1 MKTSMFAAAIIA
13 IFTALGS
20 AAGTPIISALSKTAG
35 SPVVKPQAPA
45 YELAGPQRRDE
56 LEAADLTPAP
66 IYKLAGPDGRERS
79 FQRAEGLVLC
89 DDGGCAKFVA
99 ARQNGSAD
107 SYTTPD
113 GKTYNQFHANGY
125 GPHHG
130 RAYIGPDE
138 VVVEGFPVILGSA
151 DEGEK
156 VYLMS
161 TPTGRYLDV
170 KGGKWQLAR

>member
-1 MKTSMFAAAIIA
+1 MKTSMFAAALIA
-13 IFTALGS
+13 TFTALGS
-20 AAGTPIISALSKTAG
+20 AADTSIIGALSKTAG
-35 SPVVKPQAPA
+35 SPAVVKTQAPA
-45 YELAGPQRRDE
+45 NPAET
-56 LEAADLTPAP
+56 LTPAP
-66 IYKLAGPDGRERS
+66 IYKLAGPDGSERS

-89 DDGGCAKFVA
+89 DDGGCTKFVA

-113 GKTYNQFHANGY
+113 GKTYNQFHVSGGY

-130 RAYIGPDE
+130 RAYIGPVGPDE

-161 TPTGRYLDV
+161 TPSTYKTGRYFDV
-170 KGGKWQLAR
+170 KGGKWQLAII